1 MTLKL
6 LDPTLS
12 SEGGPLQLAPAVASL
27 QGAVIGLIDNAK
39 IGTGPFYD
47 FVSEILKTEYG
58 AREFIRVRKPDTTRP
73 VSPEMLA
80 SLRGADVILS
90 AIGD

>member
-1 MTLKL
+1 M
-6 LDPTLS
+6 
-12 SEGGPLQLAPAVASL
+12 
-27 QGAVIGLIDNAK
+27 IDNAK
-39 IGTGPFYD
+39 IGTAPFYD
-47 FVSEILKTEYG
+47 FVSEILKREYG

>member
-47 FVSEILKTEYG
+47 FVSEILKKEYG

>member
-1 MTLKL
+1 M
-6 LDPTLS
+6 
-12 SEGGPLQLAPAVASL
+12 QLAPAVASL

-47 FVSEILKTEYG
+47 FVSEILKKEYG